1 MVAESES
8 RVRSIGPE
16 LPAWYPSWAR
26 QLAETY
32 FAGTACFFVLH
43 GNVHDLVACEKDGQ
57 TEFLSL
63 TEFLGE
69 YLFGRW
75 DLVVEHNL
83 SKGLQALAGRQP
95 ERHQEMM
102 RELTGLFGPYRNW
115 SRDPDNI
122 LLTLD
127 QLIERFL
134 IEDDPQ
140 RRKRLA
146 VVFDFGQ
153 YMVPPGDPVQ
163 ISGRIAARVVRFLDW
178 ARNPYIRRVNMAF
191 CLISEGLSEINERL
205 TSSPFVMS
213 IEIPMPDRAARE
225 RFVQTRFRPAQTAAS
240 SGPSAASPAA
250 AATTTAAAAQA
261 AGNITVAAVTAAAA
275 GTVAAGTAA
284 AGTAAT
290 TATAAAGNAAAIDS
304 PGTSPPPA
312 AAAAPAK
319 PTEALDEQLD
329 AAQLISQSN
338 GLSLL
343 SLDHLLAETARSGGV
358 TARQFRQLKKTAIER
373 QCGGFL
379 EFVEPKHTLDLVV
392 GHQSAVQR
400 LSDDARLISSGHAA
414 AAPMGYLICG
424 AVGTGKTFLA
434 ECYAGS
440 IGIPCVK
447 LKNFRSKYVGE
458 SEGNL
463 QRVLTVLRS
472 LGPVVVVIDEA
483 DAALGDRNQEGDSGT
498 SGRIFSMIAQQMGDT
513 RYRGQIMWMLL
524 TCRPDLLPI
533 DLKRQGRAEVHI
545 PLFYPENSDEVR
557 SMFRVLARKNG
568 VTLDL
573 QSLQLDDRHQ
583 QLSGAD
589 IESVVLT
596 ARRSA
601 FLQGRTAL
609 TDDDIAAAL
618 KQFIPSAQGLEK
630 DMQELAAVLECTQLD
645 FLNAEWR
652 ETLEAPDGRAQLQQ
666 QLSKMRALVE
676 QL

>member
-1 MVAESES
+1 MVSPNESALS
-8 RVRSIGPE
+8 SDSADLPE
-16 LPAWYPSWAR
+16 WYPSWAR

-32 FAGTACFFVLH
+32 FAGTSCFFVLH
-43 GNVHDLVACEKDGQ
+43 GNVHDLVPCGNNGNI
-57 TEFLSL
+57 EFLSL

-69 YLFGRW
+69 FLFGRW
-75 DLVVEHNL
+75 ELVLEQNL
-83 SKGLQALAGRQP
+83 SKGLRTMAGRQA
-95 ERHQEMM
+95 ERHREMM
-102 RELTGLFGPYRNW
+102 RDLTGLFGAYQNW
-115 SRDPDNI
+115 SRDPDAIMLN
-122 LLTLD
+122 LD
-127 QLIERFL
+127 QMIERFL
-134 IEDDPQ
+134 VEDDPQ
-140 RRKRLA
+140 KRKRLA

-153 YMVPPGDPVQ
+153 YLIPPGDPVQ

-191 CLISEGLSEINERL
+191 CLISESLSEINERL
-205 TSSPFVMS
+205 TSSPYVAS
-213 IEIPMPDRAARE
+213 IEIPMPDRHARE
-225 RFVQTRFRPAQTAAS
+225 QFVLQRFKPQAEKTPRE
-240 SGPSAASPAA
+240 GSA
-250 AATTTAAAAQA
+250 TQ
-261 AGNITVAAVTAAAA
+261 
-275 GTVAAGTAA
+275 
-284 AGTAAT
+284 
-290 TATAAAGNAAAIDS
+290 
-304 PGTSPPPA
+304 
-312 AAAAPAK
+312 
-319 PTEALDEQLD
+319 LLD
-329 AAQLISQSN
+329 ASQLINNSN

-343 SLDHLLAETARSGGV
+343 SLDHLLSRTSRSGGV
-358 TARQFRQLKKTAIER
+358 TSTQFRQLKKSAIER

-392 GHQSAVQR
+392 GHQAACQR
-400 LSDDARLISSGHAA
+400 LNDDARLISSGHAD

-513 RYRGQIMWMLL
+513 QYRGRILWMLL
-524 TCRPDLLPI
+524 TSRPDLLPI

-545 PLFYPENSDEVR
+545 PLFYPEDEEEIR
-557 SMFRVLARKNG
+557 SMFQIMARKNG
-568 VTLDL
+568 FSCELH
-573 QSLQLDDRHQ
+573 SLQLDERHK

-596 ARRSA
+596 ARRMALLEDRSTIT
-601 FLQGRTAL
+601 QQDVNNAL
-609 TDDDIAAAL
+609 T
-618 KQFIPSAQGLEK
+618 QFIPSSQGLEK
-630 DMQELAAVLECTQLD
+630 DMQELAAVLECTQMN

-652 ETLEAPDGRAQLQQ
+652 ETLESADGRAQLQQ
-666 QLSKMRALVE
+666 QLSRMRAMVE
-676 QL
+676 SL

>member
-1 MVAESES
+1 MVSVTDGVS
-8 RVRSIGPE
+8 NGSFRE
-16 LPAWYPSWAR
+16 LPAWYPTWAR
-26 QLAETY
+26 TLAETY
-32 FAGTACFFVLH
+32 FSGSACFFVLH
-43 GNVHDLVACEKDGQ
+43 GNVHDLVPCERDGK

-75 DLVVEHNL
+75 DLVIEHNL
-83 SKGLQALAGRQP
+83 SKGLQALGGKNS

-102 RELTGLFGPYRNW
+102 RELTELFGPYRNW

-127 QLIERFL
+127 QMIERYL
-134 IEDDPQ
+134 VEDDAKK
-140 RRKRLA
+140 RRRMA

-153 YMVPPGDPVQ
+153 YLIPPGDPVQ
-163 ISGRIAARVVRFLDW
+163 ISGKIASRVVKFLDW

-191 CLISEGLSEINERL
+191 LLISEGLSEINDRL
-205 TSSPFVMS
+205 TSSPYVAA
-213 IEIPMPDRAARE
+213 IEIPMPDEDARSRYVTYRMGKTSTAE
-225 RFVQTRFRPAQTAAS
+225 STKSGNSPQEAPATT
-240 SGPSAASPAA
+240 SAAS
-250 AATTTAAAAQA
+250 TAAQSRPSDSAA
-261 AGNITVAAVTAAAA
+261 
-275 GTVAAGTAA
+275 
-284 AGTAAT
+284 
-290 TATAAAGNAAAIDS
+290 
-304 PGTSPPPA
+304 
-312 AAAAPAK
+312 
-319 PTEALDEQLD
+319 DERLSADQL
-329 AAQLISQSN
+329 SRSSN

-343 SLDHLLAETARSGGV
+343 SLEHLLAQSGRSGGV
-358 TARQFRQLKKTAIER
+358 TARQFRQMKKAAIER
-373 QCGGFL
+373 QCGGYL

-392 GHQSAVQR
+392 GQVAACRR
-400 LSDDARLISSGHAA
+400 LTDDAKLISTGHAD
-414 AAPMGYLICG
+414 AAPMGYLLCG

-458 SEGNL
+458 TEGNL

-513 RYRGQIMWMLL
+513 TYRGRIIWMLL

-545 PLFYPENSDEVR
+545 PLFYPQDEAEMR
-557 SMFRVLARKNG
+557 LMFQTMARKNKIQ
-568 VTLDL
+568 LELQDL
-573 QSLQLDDRHQ
+573 QFSERHK

-596 ARRSA
+596 ARRVA
-601 FLQGRTAL
+601 LLAGRTQVTQA
-609 TDDDIAAAL
+609 DINHSL
-618 KQFIPSAQGLEK
+618 NEFIPSAQGIEK
-630 DMQELAAVLECTQLD
+630 DLQETAAVLECTQMD
-645 FLNAEWR
+645 FLTPSWR
-652 ETLEAPDGRAQLQQ
+652 KKLEESAGRIDLQQ
-666 QLSKMRALVE
+666 QLNRLRLQVE
-676 QL
+676 SL